1 MPRGLWW
8 LVEIP
13 ALAAFLAVPVLIL
26 TNYNSLPA
34 RIAIHFGLSGKPDG
48 YGDKGILWVM
58 AIAATIVYLLTA
70 AAPFYPHLMNVPEP
84 RTPKKIGAAIGMI
97 RILKLETSVFIA
109 ALVWMMIETARGNA
123 EGIGI
128 VFPLGFT
135 VCLLG
140 TIGAGMI
147 LMNRDAS

>member
-8 LVEIP
+8 LLEIP

-34 RIAIHFGLSGKPDG
+34 RIATHFGLSGKPDG

-58 AIAATIVYLLTA
+58 ALAATIVYSLTST
-70 AAPFYPHLMNVPEP
+70 APFYPHLMNVPEP
-84 RTPKKIGAAIGMI
+84 RTPKKIGVAIGMI
-97 RILKLETSVFIA
+97 RILKLETTVFIA

-123 EGIGI
+123 GGIGI
-128 VFPLGFT
+128 VVPIGFA